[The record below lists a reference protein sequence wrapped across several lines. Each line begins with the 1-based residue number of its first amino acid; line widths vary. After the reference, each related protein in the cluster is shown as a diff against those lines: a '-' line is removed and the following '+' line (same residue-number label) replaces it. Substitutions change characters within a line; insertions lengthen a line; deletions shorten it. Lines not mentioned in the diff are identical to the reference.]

1 MKNTKKDRREKKYFK
16 FLMDLSNLSFNDD
29 YDKLKRELYRKNGF
43 TEDDWHK
50 AVRLT
55 MSKAERKFYSDGIGY
70 KKDVQMRKEKS
81 ARRAEKNGIRAQYSD
96 EQLEAQ
102 LKNEDRWIADVFDT
116 YDYDEEDM
124 TR

>member
-1 MKNTKKDRREKKYFK
+1 
-16 FLMDLSNLSFNDD
+16 MDLSNLSFNDD